1 MHTPTAS
8 PTQPRFFYGW
18 VIVVLALLC
27 SFWGLGMVQRSY
39 TVILR
44 PLTDDLGVPRT
55 IGVLGVTLAALTAD
69 LVSPFVGRLVDA
81 RGARLLVTVSAA
93 ITGLTLVALST
104 VTTPWLFLVLFGVVL
119 GLVRPSLQAVGAQ
132 TTVAKWFV
140 RRRGRAVTFS
150 TLGTPLS
157 AIVGIPFTEWMV
169 ANYGWREAWLVLGVG
184 VVLGLAVPAAIFM
197 RGQPEDLGLRTDG
210 DPPDAEP
217 TPGAPARRGP
227 AGAEVS
233 WTAQEA
239 YHSRTFWLLSLAFAI
254 IGMVPSIM
262 TLHMFP
268 YFTDQGLTAPEAA
281 AAAGSFGLW
290 VVGSRILF
298 WSIPFERWP
307 IQRTLM
313 LWGALMTGAIAVM
326 VVVHGQALAYVAAG
340 CYGVAMGATA
350 PLGTIAWAKYYGRAA
365 LGSITGLASLISIW
379 NDIAGPLMPSL
390 VYDLTGSYHPA
401 FIGTAVLCLAGVAM
415 FALAGPPRAPKVAAT
430 A

>member
-1 MHTPTAS
+1 MQTPTL
-8 PTQPRFFYGW
+8 PRTQPRFFYGW

-55 IGVLGVTLAALTAD
+55 VGVLGVTLAALTAD

-93 ITGLTLVALST
+93 ITGVTLVALST

-140 RRRGRAVTFS
+140 RKRGRAVTFS

-169 ANYGWREAWLVLGVG
+169 ANYGWRDAWLVLGVG

-210 DPPDAEP
+210 DPPDAAP
-217 TPGAPARRGP
+217 TAGGAARRAP

-239 YHSRTFWLLSLAFAI
+239 FHTRTFWLLSLAFAI

-268 YFTDQGLTAPEAA
+268 YFTDQGLSAPEAA

-307 IQRTLM
+307 IQRTMM
-313 LWGALMTGAIAVM
+313 LWGTLMTGAIAVM
-326 VVVHGQALAYVAAG
+326 VVVQGVGLAYVAAG

-365 LGSITGLASLISIW
+365 LGSITGLAGFVSIW

-415 FALAGPPRAPKVAAT
+415 FALAGPPRAPKVPAD
-430 A
+430 